1 MLRQVFLK
9 APKPCYLLCFSNISE
24 KIGFQVWVRPL
35 DGFGG
40 DFGESFGRLFGDFGR
55 PFGAM
60 GEVIG
65 RLWGPF
71 GWLLGAFGGLWDAFG
86 MRWTALG
93 TLWVASGSFQVVC
106 VLGIA
111 RNP

>member
-9 APKPCYLLCFSNISE
+9 APKPSYLQCFSNISE

-60 GEVIG
+60 GGSLGGFGGPLGGFGELLRGFGTLLGCIG
-65 RLWGPF
+65 QLWGDS
-71 GWLLGAFGGLWDAFG
+71 GWVLEAF
-86 MRWTALG
+86 R
-93 TLWVASGSFQVVC
+93 SE
-106 VLGIA
+106 
-111 RNP
+111 

>member
-1 MLRQVFLK
+1 MLRQVFLE
-9 APKPCYLLCFSNISE
+9 APKPCYLVCLSNISE

-60 GEVIG
+60 GG
-65 RLWGPF
+65 SLGGFGGPLGGF
-71 GWLLGAFGGLWDAFG
+71 GELLGGF
-86 MRWTALG
+86 G
-93 TLWVASGSFQVVC
+93 TLLGC
-106 VLGIA
+106 VDRIA
-111 RNP
+111 RNSQE

>member
-60 GEVIG
+60 GGSLGGFGGPLGGFGELLGGFGTLLGCIG
-65 RLWGPF
+65 QLWGDF
-71 GWLLGAFGGLWDAFG
+71 GWVLEAF
-86 MRWTALG
+86 R
-93 TLWVASGSFQVVC
+93 SE
-106 VLGIA
+106 
-111 RNP
+111 